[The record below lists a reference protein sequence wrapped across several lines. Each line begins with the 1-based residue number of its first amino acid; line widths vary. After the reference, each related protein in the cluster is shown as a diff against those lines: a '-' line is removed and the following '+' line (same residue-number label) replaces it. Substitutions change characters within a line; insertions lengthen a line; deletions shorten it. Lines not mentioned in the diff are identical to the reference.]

1 MDKLPFLLRFQQR
14 NSTDWP
20 WHLMGHLFF
29 GIMFIM
35 SLVLYQERML
45 AMDSAY
51 YAYKVI
57 VNEGFYTG
65 HHRSISYLP
74 QLLPLLGIKLGWSL
88 KAVLMAYSAGFILFY
103 YAAYN
108 VIVYLFKNPLAG
120 LFLALSLGLTMRY
133 KFYGPVGEVVLS
145 IVYLALLIGWITKP
159 KDKFTGLHPWL
170 DILIGIGIASL
181 LATAHPFIT
190 ITTTIC
196 LGFVLIFQKEWKNPR
211 FWIIS
216 IYTVALLLFSFVFV
230 ERNAYEAD
238 RADRLNEIWKVL
250 ENYNDYYISEIIYS
264 YFDTQYALPFIVFL
278 VSLVLLA
285 FSKRFFSAL
294 YLSLSFLVLLGI
306 IIVMHAY
313 LSSKIFIMLDGYL
326 VHLGVIWA
334 LPLAF
339 HWGQKQQRCMV
350 PTLAFL
356 LIFSLARINDSKA
369 FFQGRLA
376 YLENALTQHTSQE
389 HPKAVAYL
397 DNFNYKKLWI
407 GWAMSCETLLLSS
420 LEGPDHS
427 RSIYLADKRGDLEG
441 RFDEPDLYLNV
452 PFAPYL
458 IKNKDLPSQYFQLP
472 KVPYREVELD

>member
-1 MDKLPFLLRFQQR
+1 MGKLPFLRWLQQR

-29 GIMFIM
+29 GTMLIM
-35 SLVLYQERML
+35 SLVLYKERML

-51 YAYKVI
+51 YAFKVI
-57 VNEGFYTG
+57 VHEDFFTG

-108 VIVYLFKNPLAG
+108 IIVYLFKNPQAG
-120 LFLALSLGLTMRY
+120 LFLALSLGLSMRY

-145 IVYLALLIGWITKP
+145 IVYLALLIGWLTKP
-159 KDKFTGLHPWL
+159 KDKFTGLTAWL
-170 DILIGIGIASL
+170 DILIGVGIASL
-181 LATAHPFIT
+181 LNTAHPFIT
-190 ITTTIC
+190 VSTTIC

-211 FWIIS
+211 FWAIS
-216 IYTVALLLFSFVFV
+216 IYTGVLLLFSFVLV

-238 RADRLNEIWKVL
+238 RADRLGEAWKVL
-250 ENYNDYYISEIIYS
+250 EHFNDYYISEVIYG
-264 YFDTQYALPFIVFL
+264 YFDTQYALPFVVFL
-278 VSLVLLA
+278 GSLAFLV
-285 FSKRFFSAL
+285 FSKRFFTTL
-294 YLSLSFLVLLGI
+294 YLSFSFLVMLGI

-326 VHLGVIWA
+326 VHLGLIWA

-339 HWGQKQQRCMV
+339 HWGQQRQRWMAPV
-350 PTLAFL
+350 LAFL

-369 FFQGRLA
+369 FFQERLA
-376 YLENALTQHTSQE
+376 YLENALAQHTSQE

-397 DNFNYKKLWI
+397 DNFNYEKLWI

-420 LEGPDHS
+420 LEGPDFS
-427 RSIYLADKRGDLEG
+427 RSIYLADQRGDLEG

-452 PFAPYL
+452 PFAPEF
-458 IKNKDLPSQYFQLP
+458 IKNDDLPLQYFQLP